1 MNPGD
6 LLVSGVGR
14 ENGLRGARPSLA
26 ITDVSAKSPLA
37 LSQRLMLLSGIPLAG
52 LLALIAATF
61 LTTNRV
67 TRSIETASRETAP
80 LADLA
85 RKMQLEVRQ
94 IQDSFTDLSATR
106 IKSEKEEKFAEA
118 DEARRF
124 ILEALSRFDEVASRN
139 GDRSQRQ
146 RIQEIANSVDPFV
159 NTGKAMS
166 LAFLS
171 DGTDRGNR
179 LMEDF
184 DAASDRIRSSMNPF
198 VEDYVSRLQGSLKDL
213 ESQQRNFNSF
223 VLIAGLLL
231 VAVTLAAT
239 AYLIRSVMANLDRLS
254 RVLSESSQRSLEFV
268 NQIAGNSVRL
278 AEAASEQAASVEQTS
293 ASISEISAMIK
304 VTASNA
310 NKATSLSSD
319 ARRGAELGSE
329 AMTEMRAAMA
339 DIDSCGAQVA
349 NIVKNIDEIAFQTN
363 ILALNAAVEAARAGE
378 AGAGFAVV
386 AEEVRS
392 LAQRSAAAAKETA
405 AKIEAS
411 IVSSRMGSD
420 CTLRVGE
427 ALVQITEK
435 VAATDAL
442 VADIATAAGEQAL
455 GIEQINLTIEQM
467 EQVTAGNASNA
478 ETSAEAAR
486 QLGAQAR
493 TLNQLVGNLRD
504 LIGGGRTR

>member
-1 MNPGD
+1 MSPSS
-6 LLVSGVGR
+6 L
-14 ENGLRGARPSLA
+14 GA
-26 ITDVSAKSPLA
+26 TDVPGGKDLSAKSSLT
-37 LSQRLMLLSGIPLAG
+37 LSHRLMLLSGIPLAG
-52 LLALIAATF
+52 LMVLIVATS
-61 LTTNRV
+61 LTTIRV
-67 TRSIETASRETAP
+67 TRTIEKTSRETAP

-106 IKSEKEEKFAEA
+106 IKAEKEEKFAEA
-118 DEARRF
+118 EEASRL
-124 ILEALSRFDEVASRN
+124 ILKALARFDEEAARN
-139 GDRSQRQ
+139 GDLPQRQ
-146 RIQEIANSVDPFV
+146 RIRGIANSVAPFV
-159 NTGKAMS
+159 STGKAMS
-166 LAFLS
+166 LAYLA
-171 DGTDRGNR
+171 DGTDQGNR

-184 DAASDRIRSSMNPF
+184 DAASDRIRSNMNPF
-198 VEDYVSRLQGSLKDL
+198 VEDYVARLQGSLKDI
-213 ESQQRNFNSF
+213 ESQQRNLNSF
-223 VLIAGLLL
+223 VLSTGLLL
-231 VAVTLAAT
+231 VLATLAAT
-239 AYLIRSVMANLDRLS
+239 AYLIRSVMANLNQLS
-254 RVLSESSQRSLEFV
+254 RVLSESSERSLEFV

-293 ASISEISAMIK
+293 ASIAEISTMIK

-310 NKATSLSSD
+310 NKATSLASD

-329 AMTEMRAAMA
+329 SMIEMRAAMA
-339 DIDSCGAQVA
+339 EIDSCSAQVA

-392 LAQRSAAAAKETA
+392 LAHRSAAAAKETA
-405 AKIEAS
+405 GKIEAS
-411 IVSSRMGSD
+411 ILSSRMGSD

-427 ALVQITEK
+427 ALAQITEK

-478 ETSAEAAR
+478 ETSADAAR

-504 LIGGGRTR
+504 LIGGGRAG